1 MRFNAALAWEGFLLR
16 LRGFGGKL
24 RGVGRGSGCS
34 RGQGGEGMGFR
45 AGFRAI
51 LEWKGEG

>member
-1 MRFNAALAWEGFLLR
+1 MRRWLGRGFLFR

-45 AGFRAI
+45 AGFRAR